1 MEPSVAALP
10 VVVVT
15 DDADADERAA
25 ILAELDG
32 LSEVRFLHDG
42 GEDARTA
49 TLAGAEVLLG
59 WNMTADL
66 TQDELEPLTHL
77 RLIQLL
83 SAGADGIDFSVLPRG
98 ATVAANVGSY
108 ALPMAEFTAAMAL
121 ALAKRLRQNHTQ
133 LAQGRYP

>member
-1 MEPSVAALP
+1 MEPSGTTRP

-32 LSEVRFLHDG
+32 IAEVRFLHDAAD
-42 GEDARTA
+42 DARGE
-49 TLAGAEVLLG
+49 TLSGAEVLLG

-66 TQDELEPLTHL
+66 TPEELEPLASV

-83 SAGADGIDFSVLPRG
+83 SAGADGIDFAVLPPG
-98 ATVAANVGSY
+98 ATVAAN
-108 ALPMAEFTAAMAL
+108 E
-121 ALAKRLRQNHTQ
+121 
-133 LAQGRYP
+133 